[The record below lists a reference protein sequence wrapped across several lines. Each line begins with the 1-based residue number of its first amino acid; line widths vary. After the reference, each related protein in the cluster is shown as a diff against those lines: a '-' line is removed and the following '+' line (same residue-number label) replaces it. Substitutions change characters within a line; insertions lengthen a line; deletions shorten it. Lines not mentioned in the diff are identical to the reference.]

1 MSNIFQKNKT
11 NWWWIGLGSLT
22 VLVRILLGNFPHII
36 EKYYSQ
42 GFFLGIRTVIDST
55 VGLLPIPLIYLFF
68 IVLIISLFVKIRKLI
83 QTHISFKNTLGKIV
97 FSLITF
103 LFGLAFFFL
112 VLWGFN
118 YGRVPVEQTLKINPQ
133 PLSLVELKTELDQN
147 HQAVVNARNQIP
159 KISSSPIDA
168 TFLPTDIENTI
179 RKIVE
184 EELHRLGY
192 KTSGKVRGRLLTP
205 KGILMRIGTS
215 GVYFP
220 WTGECNIDSGLHPV
234 QIPFTLAHEFCHGY
248 GFTDEGTCNFL
259 AYLACIHSDNPM
271 VQYSGFLGYWRYLA
285 SSYRRMDPEN
295 YKTYFDEIPKG
306 ILNDVIAIDKEI
318 DKYPDIFP
326 DFRDAFYDT
335 YLKTQGISEGMKNYS
350 RIVMLAKAWRYAEK
364 N

>member
-1 MSNIFQKNKT
+1 LELNH
-11 NWWWIGLGSLT
+11 LA
-22 VLVRILLGNFPHII
+22 VI
-36 EKYYSQ
+36 E
-42 GFFLGIRTVIDST
+42 
-55 VGLLPIPLIYLFF
+55 
-68 IVLIISLFVKIRKLI
+68 
-83 QTHISFKNTLGKIV
+83 
-97 FSLITF
+97 
-103 LFGLAFFFL
+103 
-112 VLWGFN
+112 
-118 YGRVPVEQTLKINPQ
+118 
-133 PLSLVELKTELDQN
+133 
-147 HQAVVNARNQIP
+147 ARNQIP
-159 KISSSPIDA
+159 KISSTPIDA

-179 RKIVE
+179 RRIVE

-259 AYLACIHSDNPM
+259 AYLACIHSDIPM
-271 VQYSGFLGYWRYLA
+271 VQYSGYLGYWRYLA
-285 SSYRRMDPEN
+285 SSYRRMDNEN

-306 ILNDVIAIDKEI
+306 VLNDVIAIDKEI

-350 RIVMLAKAWRYAEK
+350 RIVMLAKAWRDAKENK